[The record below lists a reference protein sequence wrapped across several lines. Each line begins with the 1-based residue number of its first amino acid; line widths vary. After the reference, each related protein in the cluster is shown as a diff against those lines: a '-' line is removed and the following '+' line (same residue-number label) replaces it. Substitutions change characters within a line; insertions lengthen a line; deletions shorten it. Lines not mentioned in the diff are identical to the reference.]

1 MQFNDDN
8 SGVPTFL
15 IGLIVLVMAGV
26 GLSIIVD
33 KRFRFSSGYSTAQTE
48 IRANN
53 EMLGDLKYQHETR
66 SMLLADSSARRQVHL
81 SELGKLPREVEALK
95 EKKIALV
102 NRKNILTDS
111 VVRLEDES
119 LRYRA
124 EYRQKSWAR
133 AIGENL
139 GNLKLKSGREYLNV
153 KITRVTEA
161 GLEISHENGFARIS
175 ASDLD
180 PKLRDRF
187 QIELVRT
194 RNPQS
199 GPLERQ

>member
-33 KRFRFSSGYSTAQTE
+33 KRFRFSSGYSTAQAEART
-48 IRANN
+48 ND
-53 EMLGDLKYQHETR
+53 EMIGDLKCQHEAR
-66 SMLLADSSARRQVHL
+66 SMLLSDSSGRRRVQT
-81 SELGKLPREVEALK
+81 SELGEFLREIDSLK
-95 EKKIALV
+95 RKEVALV
-102 NRKNILTDS
+102 NRKNQLTDS
-111 VVRLEDES
+111 ITQLEAES

-124 EYRQKSWAR
+124 EYQQKSWAR

-139 GNLKLKSGREYLNV
+139 GNLKLQSGREYLNV
-153 KITRVTEA
+153 TITRVSGA
-161 GLEISHENGFARIS
+161 GLEIRHENGFARIS

-187 QIELVRT
+187 QIELVKR
-194 RNPQS
+194 RNPQ
-199 GPLERQ
+199 P